1 MIDLHMHTTYSDGTD
16 TVKELLEK
24 AESLGLEVI
33 SITDHNTCKSYFEME
48 EFNVKEIYKGDILV
62 GCEFTTSF
70 DNRLIEVLGYGFDYK
85 KVNKY
90 LEEFYSD
97 ELVSKR
103 TNILY
108 NRLLDRIKEL
118 GLEFHLER
126 VRDKKFTNEFFERG
140 IYEELVKY
148 ENNKEK
154 LKEDVWASFSNFYR
168 KGLTN
173 PKSKLFINH
182 AEFKPSI
189 KEIVNLIHKNGGIA
203 FLAHPYQYK
212 FTDTEKFLDK
222 IYDEVAFDGIECFY
236 TTFSKEQTNYLV
248 NFAKERNLLISGGS
262 DYHGTN
268 KENHNLGVG
277 RGNLKISKDII
288 NNYKIGKYYQ

>member
-24 AESLGLEVI
+24 AEDIGLEVI
-33 SITDHNTCKSYFEME
+33 SITDHNTCKAYFEIE
-48 EFNVKEIYKGDILV
+48 KFNVKEKYKGDIIV

-85 KVNKY
+85 GVNKY

-97 ELVSKR
+97 ELVNKR

-108 NRLLDRIKEL
+108 NRLLDKIKEL
-118 GLEFHLER
+118 DLEFYLER
-126 VRDKKFTNEFFERG
+126 VRDKKFKNEFFERG

-148 ENNKEK
+148 ESNKEK
-154 LKEDVWASFSNFYR
+154 LNEDVWASFSNFYR

-189 KEIVNLIHKNGGIA
+189 KEIVNLIHENDGIA

-212 FTDTEKFLDK
+212 FEDTEEFLDR
-222 IYDEVAFDGIECFY
+222 IYNEVALDGVECFY
-236 TTFSKEQTNYLV
+236 TTFSEEQTNYLLD
-248 NFAKERNLLISGGS
+248 FAKKRNLLISGGS
-262 DYHGTN
+262 DYHGTR
-268 KENHNLGVG
+268 KENHNLSVG

-288 NNYKIGKYYQ
+288 NDYKIGKYYQ

>member
-24 AESLGLEVI
+24 AEDIGLEVI
-33 SITDHNTCKSYFEME
+33 SITDHNTCKAYFEIE
-48 EFNVKEIYKGDILV
+48 KFNVKEKYKGDIIV

-85 KVNKY
+85 GVNKY

-97 ELVSKR
+97 ELVNKR

-108 NRLLDRIKEL
+108 NRLLDKIKEL
-118 GLEFHLER
+118 DLEFYLER
-126 VRDKKFTNEFFERG
+126 VRDKKFKNEFFERG

-148 ENNKEK
+148 ESNKEK
-154 LKEDVWASFSNFYR
+154 LNEDVWASFSNFYR
-168 KGLTN
+168 RGLTN

-189 KEIVNLIHKNGGIA
+189 KEIVNLIHENDGIA

-212 FTDTEKFLDK
+212 FEDTEEFLDR
-222 IYDEVAFDGIECFY
+222 IYNEVALDGVECFY
-236 TTFSKEQTNYLV
+236 TTFSEEQTNYLLD
-248 NFAKERNLLISGGS
+248 FAKKRNLLISGGS
-262 DYHGTN
+262 DYHGTR
-268 KENHNLGVG
+268 KENHNLSVG

-288 NNYKIGKYYQ
+288 NDYKIGKYYQ

>member
-16 TVKELLEK
+16 TIKELLGK
-24 AESLGLEVI
+24 AEDIGLEVI
-33 SITDHNTCKSYFEME
+33 SITDHNTCKAYFEIE
-48 EFNVKEIYKGDILV
+48 KFNVKEKYKGDIIV

-85 KVNKY
+85 GVNKY

-97 ELVSKR
+97 ELVNKR

-108 NRLLDRIKEL
+108 NRLLDKIKEL
-118 GLEFHLER
+118 DLEFYLER
-126 VRDKKFTNEFFERG
+126 VRDKKFKNEFFERG

-148 ENNKEK
+148 ESNKEK
-154 LKEDVWASFSNFYR
+154 LNEDVWASFSNFYR
-168 KGLTN
+168 RGLTN

-189 KEIVNLIHKNGGIA
+189 KEIVNLIHENDGIA

-212 FTDTEKFLDK
+212 FEDTEEFLDR
-222 IYDEVAFDGIECFY
+222 IYNEVALDGVECFY
-236 TTFSKEQTNYLV
+236 TTFSEEQTNYLLD
-248 NFAKERNLLISGGS
+248 FAKKRNLLISGGS
-262 DYHGTN
+262 DYHGTR
-268 KENHNLGVG
+268 KENHNLSVG

-288 NNYKIGKYYQ
+288 NDYKIGKYYQ

>member
-182 AEFKPSI
+182 VEFKPSI

-222 IYDEVAFDGIECFY
+222 LYNEVALDGIECFY
-236 TTFSKEQTNYLV
+236 TTFSEKQTNYLV

>member
-16 TVKELLEK
+16 TVKELLGK
-24 AESLGLEVI
+24 AEDIGLEVI
-33 SITDHNTCKSYFEME
+33 SITDHNTCKAYFEIE
-48 EFNVKEIYKGDILV
+48 KFNVKEKYKGDIIV

-85 KVNKY
+85 GVNKY

-97 ELVSKR
+97 ELVNKR

-108 NRLLDRIKEL
+108 NRLLDKIKEL
-118 GLEFHLER
+118 DLEFYLER
-126 VRDKKFTNEFFERG
+126 VRDKKFKNEFFERG

-148 ENNKEK
+148 ESNKEK
-154 LKEDVWASFSNFYR
+154 LNEDVWASFSNFYR
-168 KGLTN
+168 RGLTN

-189 KEIVNLIHKNGGIA
+189 KEMVNLIHENDGIA

-212 FTDTEKFLDK
+212 FEDTEEFLDR
-222 IYDEVAFDGIECFY
+222 IYNEVALDGVECFY
-236 TTFSKEQTNYLV
+236 TTFSEEQTNYLLD
-248 NFAKERNLLISGGS
+248 FAKKRNLLISGES
-262 DYHGTN
+262 DYHGTR
-268 KENHNLGVG
+268 KENHNLSVG

>member
-33 SITDHNTCKSYFEME
+33 SITDHNNCNAYFEME
-48 EFNVKEIYKGDILV
+48 RFNVKEIYKGDVLV

-85 KVNKY
+85 NVNKY

-97 ELVSKR
+97 ELVNKR

-108 NRLLDRIKEL
+108 NRLLDKIKEL
-118 GLEFHLER
+118 NLEFHLER
-126 VRDKKFTNEFFERG
+126 VRDKKFANEFFERG

-154 LKEDVWASFSNFYR
+154 LKEDIWASFSNFYR

-189 KEIVNLIHKNGGIA
+189 KEIVKLIHENSGIA

-212 FTDTEKFLDK
+212 FTDTENFLDK
-222 IYDEVAFDGIECFY
+222 LYNEVALDGVECFY
-236 TTFSKEQTNYLV
+236 TTFSEEQTNYLLD
-248 NFAKERNLLISGGS
+248 FAKERNLLISG
-262 DYHGTN
+262 
-268 KENHNLGVG
+268 
-277 RGNLKISKDII
+277 
-288 NNYKIGKYYQ
+288 